1 MTNLSENLIFL
12 RKQKN
17 KNQTYI
23 ANLINKTQAAYA
35 KYEKGLT
42 EPDTQSLKILS
53 NFYGVT
59 IDSLLTSSPSE
70 LFEAEPQQQKIGF
83 KIPVLGTI
91 PAGIPIEAVE
101 EILDYEEIPQE
112 WTTQGEYFGLKV
124 KGDSMQPRIMNGD
137 VVICRKQDN
146 ADSGDICVIMVNGND
161 ATLKQ
166 IKKDTNGI
174 ALVPF
179 NKNYSPMFYSNEQ
192 IATLPVRI
200 IGKVVELRGK
210 F

>member
-1 MTNLSENLIFL
+1 MEQLQD
-12 RKQKN
+12 R
-17 KNQTYI
+17 
-23 ANLINKTQAAYA
+23 
-35 KYEKGLT
+35 
-42 EPDTQSLKILS
+42 LKILRKNKKLTQTDVAS
-53 NFYGVT
+53 YLGLTTSAIYKYEMGKAEPNSETLQNYSKLFNVSVDY
-59 IDSLLTSSPSE
+59 LLTGVKDK
-70 LFEAEPQQQKIGF
+70 KINLGY

-112 WTTQGEYFGLKV
+112 WATHGEYFGLKV
-124 KGDSMQPRIMNGD
+124 KGNSMEPRIMNGD
-137 VVICRKQDN
+137 VVICRKQSD
-146 ADSGDICVIMVNGND
+146 AESGNVCVIMVNGND

-174 ALVPF
+174 WLVPF
-179 NKNYSPMFYSNEQ
+179 NNNYSPMFYSKEQ
-192 IATLPVRI
+192 ISTLPVRI

>member
-1 MTNLSENLIFL
+1 MNNFGHKLKQLRKTKGLTQEKLSKQLNLS
-12 RKQKN
+12 QG
-17 KNQTYI
+17 
-23 ANLINKTQAAYA
+23 AYA
-35 KYEKGLT
+35 KYESNETFPTSETLC
-42 EPDTQSLKILS
+42 SISKILNVS
-53 NFYGVT
+53 
-59 IDSLLTSSPSE
+59 IDYLLGTTE
-70 LFEAEPQQQKIGF
+70 THAEKGF

-101 EILDYEEIPQE
+101 EVLDYEEIPEE

-124 KGDSMQPRIMNGD
+124 KGNSMEPRIMNGD
-137 VVICRKQDN
+137 VVICRKQNN
-146 ADSGDICVIMVNGND
+146 AESGDVCVIMVNGND

-174 ALVPF
+174 SLVPF
-179 NKNYSPMFYSNEQ
+179 NQNYSPMFYNNEQ

>member
-35 KYEKGLT
+35 KYERGLT
-42 EPDTQSLKILS
+42 EPDTQSLKILA
-53 NFYGVT
+53 NFYKISVDDL
-59 IDSLLTSSPSE
+59 IFNNPSNI
-70 LFEAEPQQQKIGF
+70 LNGQQNKQKGF

-101 EILDYEEIPQE
+101 EVLDYEEIPEE

-124 KGDSMQPRIMNGD
+124 KGNSMEPRIMNGD
-137 VVICRKQDN
+137 VVICRKQNN
-146 ADSGDICVIMVNGND
+146 AESGDVCVIMVNGND

-174 ALVPF
+174 SLVPF
-179 NKNYSPMFYSNEQ
+179 NQNYSPMFYNNEQ

>member
-1 MTNLSENLIFL
+1 MSILSENLRRL
-12 RKQKN
+12 RRLNN
-17 KNQTYI
+17 KTQEQM
-23 ANLINKTQAAYA
+23 AKLINKKQQTYG
-35 KYEKGLT
+35 KYEKCIT
-42 EPDTQSLKILS
+42 EPDTDTLQILA
-53 NFYGVT
+53 NYFGVT
-59 IDSLLTSSPSE
+59 VDYLLGKESGEIQPST
-70 LFEAEPQQQKIGF
+70 PSITGF

-101 EILDYEEIPQE
+101 EVLDYEEIPEE

-124 KGDSMQPRIMNGD
+124 KGNSMEPRIMNGD
-137 VVICRKQDN
+137 VVICRKQNN
-146 ADSGDICVIMVNGND
+146 AESGDVCVIMVNGND

-174 ALVPF
+174 SLVPF
-179 NKNYSPMFYSNEQ
+179 NQNYSPMFYSNEQ

>member
-1 MTNLSENLIFL
+1 MEQLQERLKKL
-12 RKQKN
+12 RKDK
-17 KNQTYI
+17 KLTQTDVASYLGLTTS
-23 ANLINKTQAAYA
+23 AVYKYEMGKAEPNSETLQNYA
-35 KYEKGLT
+35 KLFNV
-42 EPDTQSLKILS
+42 SLD
-53 NFYGVT
+53 Y
-59 IDSLLTSSPSE
+59 LLTGVE
-70 LFEAEPQQQKIGF
+70 DKKINLGF

-124 KGDSMQPRIMNGD
+124 KGNSMEPRIMNGD

-179 NKNYSPMFYSNEQ
+179 NKNYSPMFYNNEQ

>member
-1 MTNLSENLIFL
+1 MTNLANNLIFL

-35 KYEKGLT
+35 KYERALT
-42 EPDTQSLKILS
+42 EPDTQSLKTLAE
-53 NFYGVT
+53 FYGVSVDNLISGST
-59 IDSLLTSSPSE
+59 SE
-70 LFEAEPQQQKIGF
+70 LFDSHPNKNIGY

-112 WTTQGEYFGLKV
+112 WASQGEYFGLKV
-124 KGDSMQPRIMNGD
+124 KGNSMEPRIMNGD
-137 VVICRKQDN
+137 VVICRKQSD
-146 ADSGDICVIMVNGND
+146 AESGNVCVIMVNGND

-174 ALVPF
+174 WLVPF
-179 NKNYSPMFYSNEQ
+179 NNNYSPMFYSKEQ
-192 IATLPVRI
+192 ISTLPVRI

>member
-1 MTNLSENLIFL
+1 MEQLQDRLKNL
-12 RKQKN
+12 RKN
-17 KNQTYI
+17 KKLTQTDVASYLGLTTSAI
-23 ANLINKTQAAYA
+23 Y
-35 KYEKGLT
+35 KYEIGKA
-42 EPDTQSLKILS
+42 EPNSETLQNYSKLFNVSLD
-53 NFYGVT
+53 Y
-59 IDSLLTSSPSE
+59 LLTGKE
-70 LFEAEPQQQKIGF
+70 DKKINLGI

-124 KGDSMQPRIMNGD
+124 KGNSMEPRIMNGD

-146 ADSGDICVIMVNGND
+146 AESGDVCVIMVNGND

-166 IKKDTNGI
+166 IKKDPNGI
-174 ALVPF
+174 WLVPF
-179 NKNYSPMFYSNEQ
+179 NSNYSPMFYSKEQ
-192 IATLPVRI
+192 ISTLPVRI

>member
-1 MTNLSENLIFL
+1 MTNLAENLIFL

-35 KYEKGLT
+35 KYERGLT
-42 EPDTQSLKILS
+42 EPDTQSLKILAK
-53 NFYGVT
+53 FYGISV
-59 IDSLLTSSPSE
+59 DNLLSGSPTE
-70 LFEAEPQQQKIGF
+70 LFDNKPQQPKGF

-101 EILDYEEIPQE
+101 EVLDYEEIPEE

-124 KGDSMQPRIMNGD
+124 KGNSMEPRIMNGD
-137 VVICRKQDN
+137 VVICRKQNN
-146 ADSGDICVIMVNGND
+146 AESGDVCVIMVNGND

-174 ALVPF
+174 SLVPF
-179 NKNYSPMFYSNEQ
+179 NQNYSPMFYSNEQ

>member
-1 MTNLSENLIFL
+1 MEKLNEKIKRLRKEHGYNQTKVAEKIGVSQNAYSRYELGLSEPKYFVLGEL
-12 RKQKN
+12 
-17 KNQTYI
+17 
-23 ANLINKTQAAYA
+23 A
-35 KYEKGLT
+35 KL
-42 EPDTQSLKILS
+42 
-53 NFYGVT
+53 YGITVE
-59 IDSLLTSSPSE
+59 SLLE
-70 LFEAEPQQQKIGF
+70 NEQIQKLGY

-112 WTTQGEYFGLKV
+112 WATQGEYFGLKV
-124 KGDSMQPRIMNGD
+124 KGNSMEPRIMNGD
-137 VVICRKQDN
+137 VVICRKQSD
-146 ADSGDICVIMVNGND
+146 AESGNVCVIMVNGND

-174 ALVPF
+174 WLVPF
-179 NKNYSPMFYSNEQ
+179 NNNYSPMFYSKEQ
-192 IATLPVRI
+192 ISTLPVRI

>member
-1 MTNLSENLIFL
+1 MEKLNEKIKRLRKEHGYNQTKVAEKIGVSQNAYSRYELGLSEPKYFVLGEL
-12 RKQKN
+12 
-17 KNQTYI
+17 
-23 ANLINKTQAAYA
+23 A
-35 KYEKGLT
+35 KL
-42 EPDTQSLKILS
+42 
-53 NFYGVT
+53 YGITVE
-59 IDSLLTSSPSE
+59 SLLE
-70 LFEAEPQQQKIGF
+70 NEQIQKLGY

-112 WTTQGEYFGLKV
+112 WATQGEYFGLKV
-124 KGDSMQPRIMNGD
+124 KGNSMEPRIMNGD
-137 VVICRKQDN
+137 VVICRKQSD
-146 ADSGDICVIMVNGND
+146 AESGNICVIMVNGND

-174 ALVPF
+174 WLVPF
-179 NKNYSPMFYSNEQ
+179 NNNYSPMFYSKEQ
-192 IATLPVRI
+192 ISTLPVRI

>member
-1 MTNLSENLIFL
+1 MEQLQDRLKNL
-12 RKQKN
+12 RKN
-17 KNQTYI
+17 KKLTQTDVASYLGLTTSAI
-23 ANLINKTQAAYA
+23 Y
-35 KYEKGLT
+35 KYEIGKA
-42 EPDTQSLKILS
+42 EPNSETLQNYSKLFNVSLD
-53 NFYGVT
+53 Y
-59 IDSLLTSSPSE
+59 LLTGKE
-70 LFEAEPQQQKIGF
+70 DKKINLGI

-124 KGDSMQPRIMNGD
+124 KGNSMEPRIMNGD

-146 ADSGDICVIMVNGND
+146 AESGDVCVIMVNGND

-166 IKKDTNGI
+166 IKKDPNGI
-174 ALVPF
+174 WLVPF
-179 NKNYSPMFYSNEQ
+179 NSNYSPMFYSKEQ
-192 IATLPVRI
+192 ISTLPVRI
-200 IGKVVELRGK
+200 IGKIIELRGK

>member
-1 MTNLSENLIFL
+1 MSILSENLRKL
-12 RKQKN
+12 RRLNN
-17 KNQTYI
+17 KTQEQM
-23 ANLINKTQAAYA
+23 AKLINKKQQTYG
-35 KYEKGLT
+35 KYEKCIT
-42 EPDTQSLKILS
+42 EPDTDTLQILA
-53 NFYGVT
+53 NYFGVT
-59 IDSLLTSSPSE
+59 VDYLLGKESCEIQSTSS
-70 LFEAEPQQQKIGF
+70 LQKDF

-124 KGDSMQPRIMNGD
+124 KGNSMEPRIMNGD

-146 ADSGDICVIMVNGND
+146 AESGDVCVIMVNGND

-166 IKKDTNGI
+166 IKKDPNGI
-174 ALVPF
+174 WLVPF
-179 NKNYSPMFYSNEQ
+179 NSNYSPMFYSKEQ
-192 IATLPVRI
+192 ISTLPVRI